1 MEYNFSLYPQNFEPS
16 GFVNGSNLIA
26 NSLMLFHP
34 YAITNLSLTSD
45 ETLYM
50 DIELYEVKLCQV
62 QRDDYF
68 ERNRLKSIL
77 DSYYAERR
85 IRMAPN

>member
-1 MEYNFSLYPQNFEPS
+1 MEYSFSLYPQNFEPS

-26 NSLMLFHP
+26 NSFIYP
-34 YAITNLSLTSD
+34 YAIMNLSLTSD